1 MTITINIGPELQAEL
16 ARQAA
21 TQGID
26 IDSYAAGLLES
37 AAHRPVA
44 SGEPSP
50 SPPTADVVEAIERL
64 RSFGETHKLSLGGM
78 TIRELRHE
86 ARP

>member
-1 MTITINIGPELQAEL
+1 MIIAIEIAPELQAEL

-21 TQGID
+21 TQGMGI
-26 IDSYAAGLLES
+26 STYAAGLLER
-37 AAHRPVA
+37 AACRPVA
-44 SGEPSP
+44 SSEPQ
-50 SPPTADVVEAIERL
+50 PPPATEVIEAIERL
-64 RSFGETHKLSLGGM
+64 KSFGKTHRLSLGGM